1 MRTEISGTVDGD
13 VDIAT
18 QGLDITGTASIGGDV
33 LYRSPGDADINA
45 SAQIDG
51 TTTRLPTRGNFI
63 YGVILSLATVISFLG
78 FIVAGI
84 VSIWLMRTSSSRAV
98 GSVLRKPIR
107 SFLAGIVT
115 VLVFPA
121 LVIILAMTLVG
132 LPLAAIGVLVGGIA
146 FIVGP
151 VPVVTALGNRAMLNR
166 GGLFGGFVVGAV
178 LWRLGIWIVPVVG
191 GFIYLIALVWG
202 IGAWVMGLAA
212 ARRGDPTP
220 AVLLPASM
228 IAKDE
233 TPSDWE
239 PPLAPIRTQQPRAET
254 HETPSPGDELGEEL
268 APSPESGGVPGLGA
282 IPADTEVS
290 DTTPEG
296 TDGTDDDPPN
306 GTDSWGLPSH

>member
-1 MRTEISGTVDGD
+1 MRS
-13 VDIAT
+13 
-18 QGLDITGTASIGGDV
+18 L
-33 LYRSPGDADINA
+33 LRS
-45 SAQIDG
+45 
-51 TTTRLPTRGNFI
+51 
-63 YGVILSLATVISFLG
+63 
-78 FIVAGI
+78 
-84 VSIWLMRTSSSRAV
+84 SSSRAV

-107 SFLAGIVT
+107 SFLAGVVT

-132 LPLAAIGVLVGGIA
+132 LPLAAIGVLVGGVA

-178 LWRLGIWIVPVVG
+178 LWRLGIWLIPVVG

-239 PPLAPIRTQQPRAET
+239 PPLAPVRKQKPRAEIQ
-254 HETPSPGDELGEEL
+254 EPSSPVDEFEVEL
-268 APSPESGGVPGLGA
+268 TTQPESAAAPGSGA
-282 IPADTEVS
+282 VPADVDVS
-290 DTTPEG
+290 DTTPEI
-296 TDGTDDDPPN
+296 DGSDDDPPN
-306 GTDSWGLPSH
+306 ETDSWGLPSH